1 MNKIAMMLALT
12 AGITCVA
19 YGYEPQRHN
28 GTYTTN
34 GITYAQRGGLGAADY
49 VVTNI
54 DASAVGKVQSVNGK
68 EGDVV
73 IDADSV
79 GAVARDAD
87 YLAVSNAAM
96 GAVAAANAYTD
107 ASISET
113 NEGFVAAVT
122 AVSPPVEL
130 PQKWALANI
139 TNENGEAVSAE
150 DVRALSAFDYADNDY
165 QNNLLSVKSYT
176 LENGSEIVSEPS
188 IIYSEKYSRSGEGW
202 KSVRVDNKNGIRY
215 YEMQQEGASWI
226 IPRFMQIY
234 FGAIAYGFGV
244 SYEDKQSGIFS
255 SVFLRPNSQGY
266 FATEGWDSLSRTL
279 QSVEANAVD
288 KAACADALEKI
299 SESKPHFA
307 VINGELHIISITNE

>member
-19 YGYEPQRHN
+19 FGYEPQRHN
-28 GTYTTN
+28 DTFTTN

-49 VVTNI
+49 VVTKI
-54 DASAVGKVQSVNGK
+54 DDSAVGKVTSVNGK

-73 IDADSV
+73 IDANSV

-87 YLAVSNAAM
+87 YLAVCNAAM
-96 GAVAAANAYTD
+96 GAVAEANAYTD

-130 PQKWALANI
+130 PQKWALSNV
-139 TNENGEAVSAE
+139 TNKNGEAVSAE
-150 DVRALSAFDYADNDY
+150 DVGALRAFDYTEYNY
-165 QNNLLSVKSYT
+165 QQNLLSANSYT
-176 LENGSEIVSEPS
+176 LENGDEVVYEPS
-188 IIYSEKYSRSGEGW
+188 IVYSEKYSSAGEGW
-202 KSVRVDNKNGIRY
+202 KSARVDNKNGIRY

-234 FGAIAYGFGV
+234 FGSIAYGFGV
-244 SYEDKQSGIFS
+244 NYEDKQNGIYS
-255 SVFLRPNSQGY
+255 TVFLRPNSQGY

-279 QSVEANAVD
+279 QSVEMNAVD